1 MANIQ
6 KALDALQPY
15 VIGIRYLQGTP
26 LVDVV
31 FKEGWTLP
39 EDAHITREKG
49 DESMN
54 YYMLF
59 SQSPHIGLDELL
71 AYVEKTIRLNQDREK
86 KEDLL
91 KAKINEMRQLFN
103 KNSLTKL
110 QTLKFTFKDDMVVD
124 NFSLDIEND
133 VQNTVK
139 TPSVAEVEETE
150 DSVVWSAPYQEEEYD
165 EEPEI
170 QEPIAYLDENKQ
182 PIALTEEDR
191 EIMAEEAR
199 AERNRIMIERRKE
212 KRANAPALPKNKV
225 ELPPKR
231 RVPAMAEE
239 VHNYG
244 SCNCGPDEAC
254 GECIDSKGY

>member
-49 DESMN
+49 DKSMN

-71 AYVEKTIRLNQDREK
+71 AYVEKTIRLNQEREK
-86 KEDLL
+86 KQDLL
-91 KAKINEMRQLFN
+91 KSKIEEMKQLFN
-103 KNSLTKL
+103 KNPLTKL
-110 QTLKFTFKDDMVVD
+110 QTLKFIFKDDVVID
-124 NFSLDIEND
+124 DFALEIEDD
-133 VQNTVK
+133 VQNTTK
-139 TPSVAEVEETE
+139 TPEEP
-150 DSVVWSAPYQEEEYD
+150 VVWSAPYQEED
-165 EEPEI
+165 FEEAEI
-170 QEPIAYLDENKQ
+170 QEPIVYLDENKQ

-199 AERNRIMIERRKE
+199 AERNRIMIEKRKE
-212 KRANAPALPKNKV
+212 KRANAPVLPKNKI

-231 RVPAMAEE
+231 KAPAMVEE
-239 VHNYG
+239 IHNYG